1 MKLVK
6 VVIPLILAASL
17 LSGCSQVPQDMKNP
31 GGNIKNEENRDMSNI
46 GFSEF
51 DDDLISYIAPTID
64 GENYMISPLSFRYA
78 MALATAGATGEAKE
92 ELLKAMGFSSLEE
105 YTKWTNEIN
114 DIIIKFD
121 ESLQRDIR
129 DSKEY
134 GYREKAPDRALKVA
148 NSIWHNT
155 NKEGKIKDSYI
166 EYVKNNY
173 NATAEN
179 VAQNELVDK
188 INNWVKEQTNGLI
201 PSLVNDQVEESNTV
215 LVNTLYMKSSWTKTF
230 DEHSTKEDDFTTI
243 GGGKVKKEFMHQTD
257 SFAYAEGKDYQLVIL
272 PMEGNIKMAIVIGN
286 NENISDKLAKTT
298 YEDVIVDLPK
308 FEVETSYDKK
318 ELINYLT
325 NKGVVAALDSQ
336 GHGAFEDMIDGA
348 DLYIDDII
356 QKTKIKVD
364 ENGTEAAAA
373 TAIMMFDTTAMME
386 PKVPKEFKA
395 DRPFSYYIY
404 TDSNNGQE
412 LLFFGEVVQ

>member
-6 VVIPLILAASL
+6 AVIPLILAASL

-129 DSKEY
+129 DSKQY
-134 GYREKAPDRALKVA
+134 GYGEKAPDRALKVA

-166 EYVKNNY
+166 EYVKNNLW
-173 NATAEN
+173 NFS
-179 VAQNELVDK
+179 VF
-188 INNWVKEQTNGLI
+188 NN
-201 PSLVNDQVEESNTV
+201 SLSNYGK
-215 LVNTLYMKSSWTKTF
+215 TLSNCF
-230 DEHSTKEDDFTTI
+230 D
-243 GGGKVKKEFMHQTD
+243 
-257 SFAYAEGKDYQLVIL
+257 
-272 PMEGNIKMAIVIGN
+272 
-286 NENISDKLAKTT
+286 
-298 YEDVIVDLPK
+298 
-308 FEVETSYDKK
+308 
-318 ELINYLT
+318 
-325 NKGVVAALDSQ
+325 
-336 GHGAFEDMIDGA
+336 
-348 DLYIDDII
+348 
-356 QKTKIKVD
+356 
-364 ENGTEAAAA
+364 
-373 TAIMMFDTTAMME
+373 
-386 PKVPKEFKA
+386 
-395 DRPFSYYIY
+395 
-404 TDSNNGQE
+404 
-412 LLFFGEVVQ
+412 